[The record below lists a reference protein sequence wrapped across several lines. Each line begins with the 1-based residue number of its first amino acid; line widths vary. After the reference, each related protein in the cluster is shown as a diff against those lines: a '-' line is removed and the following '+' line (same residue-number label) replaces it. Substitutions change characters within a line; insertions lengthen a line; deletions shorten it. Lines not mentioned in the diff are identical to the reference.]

1 MISPG
6 RLLAGWPRRNSSSI
20 CVLVGAVTAVALAI
34 GCSMMNN
41 SPSPMPSGQTISFAF
56 VSNSGSGTVSAFAID
71 ANGALS
77 TVSGSPFAAAAGA
90 EFMAFDS
97 VHKLLFVNNQ
107 TANSV
112 SAFST
117 NTTTGLLTP
126 VAGSPFAAGSRPTAV
141 AVDPAGRFVF
151 VANQASNSIGVFS
164 IGENGTLTQITGSPF
179 AASSPYG
186 LSVNSAG
193 TVLYAT
199 NFPDSQVSDL
209 NTVSALAINASG
221 SLSPIAGSPF
231 PDANGSSGFASGIG
245 ILADPS
251 GKFVF
256 VGDHMAESVVPFSVS
271 ADGAL
276 APISALPTPAS
287 SCGSNCH
294 NNPLRLAVDPADK
307 FLLSTNVEAGTVSIF
322 GITGGSGLMS
332 LSQATTG
339 AHPFGVAVDP
349 SGGFVYVVNKSDA
362 TISGFQLNSASGML
376 SPLPNFPMTEGQQA
390 PTDIVIVPKM

>member
-1 MISPG
+1 MISSG
-6 RLLAGWPRRNSSSI
+6 RLLAGQPRRNSSSI
-20 CVLVGAVTAVALAI
+20 CVFVGAATAVALAI
-34 GCSMMNN
+34 GCGMMNN
-41 SPSPMPSGQTISFAF
+41 SRSPMPSGQTISFAF
-56 VSNSGSGTVSAFAID
+56 VSNSGSGTVSAFAVGS
-71 ANGALS
+71 NGAIS
-77 TVSGSPFAAAAGA
+77 TVSGSPFSSGAGA

-107 TANSV
+107 TANSL
-112 SAFST
+112 SAFSV
-117 NTTTGLLTP
+117 NTSTGMLTS
-126 VAGSPFAAGSRPTAV
+126 VAGSPFATGSRPTAV
-141 AVDPAGRFVF
+141 AVDPVGRFVF
-151 VANQASNSIGVFS
+151 VANQASSSIGVFS
-164 IGENGTLTQITGSPF
+164 IGTNGSLTPVAGSPF
-179 AASSPYG
+179 PVNSPYG
-186 LSVNSAG
+186 LSVNAAG

-209 NTVSALAINASG
+209 NTVAAFSISSSG

-231 PDANGSSGFASGIG
+231 PDANSSSGFAAGIG

-256 VGDHMAESVVPFSVS
+256 VGDHMAESVVPFSIN

-276 APISALPTPAS
+276 AALSTLPTPAT
-287 SCGSNCH
+287 SCGSSCH

-322 GITGGSGLMS
+322 GITGSSGLMS

-339 AHPFGVAVDP
+339 SHPFGVAVDP

-362 TISGFQLNSASGML
+362 TISGFQLNSATGML